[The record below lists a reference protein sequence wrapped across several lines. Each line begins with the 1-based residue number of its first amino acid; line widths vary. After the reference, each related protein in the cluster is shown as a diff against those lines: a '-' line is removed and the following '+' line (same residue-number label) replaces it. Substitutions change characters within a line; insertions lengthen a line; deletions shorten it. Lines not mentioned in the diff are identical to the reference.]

1 DPCQPKLSE
10 SYHLLRIPAR
20 LKSIVGCRKY
30 LLRIQRRHRVST
42 HGTSLVSINSFGQ
55 YFVRRST
62 SYWTSSCLE

>member
-1 DPCQPKLSE
+1 DSCQPKLSE

-20 LKSIVGCRKY
+20 PKSIVGCRKY
-30 LLRIQRRHRVST
+30 LLRIQRRHCVST
-42 HGTSLVSINSFGQ
+42 DGTSLISTNSFGQ